1 MRLTLFGML
10 AATAALCA
18 ACTPAVGSPDW
29 CKQME
34 AKMQNASL
42 DALSKL
48 TPEEQQGLSQC
59 IMNAVQ
65 GVGQ

>member
-1 MRLTLFGML
+1 MRLTLIAML
-10 AATAALCA
+10 AATAALCV

-29 CKQME
+29 CKQMD

-42 DALSKL
+42 ETLSKL
-48 TPEEQQGLSQC
+48 TPEEQQGISQC
-59 IMNAVQ
+59 IMNGVQ